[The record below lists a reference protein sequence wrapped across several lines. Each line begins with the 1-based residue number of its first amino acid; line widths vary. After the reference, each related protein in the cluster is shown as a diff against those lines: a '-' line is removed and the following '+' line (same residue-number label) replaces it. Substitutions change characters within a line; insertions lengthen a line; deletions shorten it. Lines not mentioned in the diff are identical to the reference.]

1 MFNNKKAQ
9 LIDIKGTSNLDFEV
23 QDDCI
28 EISFSCPT
36 CLHSS
41 LVKISDLF
49 SILFPLVDK
58 PSKDLL
64 VSQWKEKGTEFVR
77 QYQIKAEKDIKKG
90 ELVTFNV
97 NIKIPDII
105 NHLDK

>member
-9 LIDIKGTSNLDFEV
+9 LIDQKGVSDLDIEV
-23 QDDCI
+23 RDDCI
-28 EISFSCPT
+28 EMSYSCPT

-41 LVKISDLF
+41 LVKISDLV
-49 SILFPLVDK
+49 SVLFPLIDK
-58 PSKDLL
+58 PSQDML
-64 VSQWKEKGTEFVR
+64 VSSWEEKGTEFVR

-105 NHLDK
+105 KHLEK